1 MHALK
6 LGMATWIFT
15 IFIAKE
21 QWCCFIIDFMPLQ
34 QFIVDDNSI
43 IWLLQ
48 HVDVGDAADVS

>member
-1 MHALK
+1 
-6 LGMATWIFT
+6 
-15 IFIAKE
+15 
-21 QWCCFIIDFMPLQ
+21 MPLQ